1 VVIFSQ
7 KGGIIELMSQ
17 LNNAAGQFISHCTAD
32 AMVAAAEK
40 LKSGSLVAFPTET
53 VYGLGA
59 DATNAVAVARIYSV
73 KGRPADHPLIV
84 HISSM
89 QGIADWA
96 ADIPDYAIALA
107 RAYWPGPMTLIFKR
121 SELAKDFVTGGQET
135 VGLRVPDHVVAQALL
150 KAFESIGGKGIA
162 APSAN
167 RFGHVSPTTAQA
179 VSEELSAYLAAND
192 VVLDGGPSLVG
203 VESTI
208 IDCTSDLPRILRPGA
223 ITEEMIATAT
233 GSALSQNGNEI
244 RVSGSLENHYAP
256 EAKVVLDISPQ
267 PGDGFIALAATQT
280 PAGVIRLA
288 APLTH
293 EEFARILYSS
303 LRSADQ
309 QKLARVVVHQPLGDD
324 IAVAIRDRLLRAS
337 HGR

>member
-1 VVIFSQ
+1 
-7 KGGIIELMSQ
+7 
-17 LNNAAGQFISHCTAD
+17 
-32 AMVAAAEK
+32 
-40 LKSGSLVAFPTET
+40 
-53 VYGLGA
+53 
-59 DATNAVAVARIYSV
+59 
-73 KGRPADHPLIV
+73 
-84 HISSM
+84 
-89 QGIADWA
+89 
-96 ADIPDYAIALA
+96 
-107 RAYWPGPMTLIFKR
+107 MTLIFKR

-223 ITEEMIATAT
+223 ITEEMIVAAT
-233 GSALSQNGNEI
+233 GSALSQDGNEI

-256 EAKVVLDISPQ
+256 EAKVVLDVVPQ
-267 PGDGFIALAATQT
+267 PGDGFIALATAET
-280 PAGVIRLA
+280 PTGVIRLA

-309 QKLARVVVHQPLGDD
+309 QKLSRVVVHQPLGDD